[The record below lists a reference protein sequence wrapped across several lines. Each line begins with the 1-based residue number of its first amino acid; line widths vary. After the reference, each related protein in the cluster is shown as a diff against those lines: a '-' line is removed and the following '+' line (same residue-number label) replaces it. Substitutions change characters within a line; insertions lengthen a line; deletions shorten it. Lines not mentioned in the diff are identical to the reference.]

1 MKRTDVAGETAWDCV
16 PAFTVA
22 LAAHAGVDPCRHHA
36 PNTSPN
42 AVIHVPGRP
51 TPPRRTGCL
60 TLALAPDAVAVA
72 VAVAAPLSGSA
83 DVVVD
88 VCIPLLPCA
97 VAPLP
102 CGCLI
107 F

>member
-16 PAFTVA
+16 LAFTVA
-22 LAAHAGVDPCRHHA
+22 LAAHAGVGTCRHHA

-72 VAVAAPLSGSA
+72 APLSGSA

-102 CGCLI
+102 FGCLI
-107 F
+107 L